1 MGNDMYNEEQLAYA
15 KTIHAK
21 TMRVGID
28 TAIAHAVQAHNGV
41 VDKEGFAYI
50 FHPLRVMEV
59 FRNYREEYQMVA
71 VLHDVKEDNP
81 EFWETIKEDY
91 PYEVSE
97 AIDFLSRREGEV
109 YNAFIRRCK
118 GNKIAVA
125 VKLADLDDNIAR
137 NITNANFKADRL
149 IRYIEAKK
157 ILLA

>member
-1 MGNDMYNEEQLAYA
+1 M
-15 KTIHAK
+15 H
-21 TMRVGID
+21 VGID
-28 TAIAHAVQAHNGV
+28 TAIGHAVQAHHGV

-50 FHPLRVMEV
+50 FHPLRVMEA
-59 FRNYREEYQMVA
+59 FRHHPEEYQMVA

-81 EFWETIKEDY
+81 AFWSNIRIIYSEA
-91 PYEVSE
+91 VQE

-118 GNKIAVA
+118 GNKIATA